1 MRSIVIRQIPDDVFS
16 WLQFQA
22 KASVLNPEAWLRLK
36 LTEMARGKEVV
47 LNRDLVQAIQSE
59 VAHAREEGMS
69 SDDIKFM
76 ATGAGI
82 RFGRDQGVIG
92 DEVSPE
98 MNAAI
103 MAVVEKELKK

>member
-1 MRSIVIRQIPDDVFS
+1 MKSIVIRQIPDDVFQ
-16 WLQFQA
+16 WLQDQA
-22 KASVLNPEAWLRLK
+22 KANVLNPEAWLRLK
-36 LTEMARGKEVV
+36 LIEMARKEVV

-59 VAHAREEGMS
+59 VAQAREEGMS
-69 SDDIKFM
+69 SDDVKFM